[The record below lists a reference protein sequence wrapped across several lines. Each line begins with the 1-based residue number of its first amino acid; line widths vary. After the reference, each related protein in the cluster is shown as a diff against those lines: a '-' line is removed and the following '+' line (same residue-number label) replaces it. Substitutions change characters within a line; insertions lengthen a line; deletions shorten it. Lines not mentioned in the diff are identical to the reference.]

1 MAAKKKTEAKVK
13 KVESRF
19 AKAMLQDFDTIL
31 RPVITEKTMALMQEQ
46 NKATFRVAPGANR
59 AQVKLAFERVFGVKA
74 TDVRILNVLPKN
86 TRRGGRYEGKISGY
100 KKAIVTVAEGEALDL
115 FKE

>member
-1 MAAKKKTEAKVK
+1 MAAKKKTEVK

-19 AKAMLQDFDTIL
+19 SKATIQDFETIL
-31 RPVITEKTMALMQEQ
+31 RPVITEKTMALMQEKNQ
-46 NKATFRVAPGANR
+46 ATFEVAPNANR
-59 AQVKLAFERVFGVKA
+59 TQVKLAFERVFGVKA
-74 TDVRILNVLPKN
+74 TEVRVLNVLPKN

-100 KKAIVTVAEGEALDL
+100 KKAVVTVAEGEALDL

>member
-1 MAAKKKTEAKVK
+1 MAAKKKTEVK
-13 KVESRF
+13 KPEARF
-19 AKAMLQDFDTIL
+19 AKASVEDFATIL
-31 RPVITEKTMALMQEQ
+31 RPVITEKTMALMQEK
-46 NKATFRVAPGANR
+46 NKVTFRVKPNANK

-74 TDVRILNVLPKN
+74 TEVNILNVLPRN

>member
-1 MAAKKKTEAKVK
+1 
-13 KVESRF
+13 
-19 AKAMLQDFDTIL
+19 
-31 RPVITEKTMALMQEQ
+31 
-46 NKATFRVAPGANR
+46 
-59 AQVKLAFERVFGVKA
+59 LAFERVFGVKA

-100 KKAIVTVAEGEALDL
+100 KKAVVTVAQGEALDL

>member
-1 MAAKKKTEAKVK
+1 MAAKK

-19 AKAMLQDFDTIL
+19 AKATVQDFETIL
-31 RPVITEKTMALMQEQ
+31 RPVITEKTMALMQDKNQ
-46 NKATFRVAPGANR
+46 ATFEVVGSANR
-59 AQVKLAFERVFGVKA
+59 TQVKLAFERVFGVKA
-74 TDVRILNVLPKN
+74 TEVRILNVLPQS

-100 KKAIVTVAEGEALDL
+100 KKAIVTVATGEALDL